1 MNAISAVE
9 VTRDASGMWMHPGF
23 PWGVVGS
30 ANTLQETIE
39 AMGLEMSCVLM
50 EEDARMPLAQLYATK
65 LDVSLCSQ
73 WAPSRPWGDG
83 WFLVSIHDSE
93 DGPCATWVREVSG
106 RRISPEGRADVEA
119 HLMAELGS
127 MLDLQ
132 MTMNEVVNPSWLSAG
147 YPFLR
152 AVLIEGAEGIEH
164 VGWKWWKAQTPDDAQ
179 ARLEVI
185 DKLHFYLSH
194 FIVAGAAQLGVDR
207 YPDRAA
213 RQQIIEAAREIMVT
227 SLRHELESCVLDFD
241 GMRFAYENLSVCE
254 RFELMAG
261 LAVARRAS
269 LRLLIETWVQLGGE
283 GKDLVREYIGKNT
296 LNVFRAR
303 NGYKEG
309 RYVKEWDGR
318 EDNVHLVE
326 LLPGI
331 PTEGMYAALWSALEQ
346 RYQQLA
352 GPA

>member
-1 MNAISAVE
+1 MDAISAVE
-9 VTRDASGMWMHPGF
+9 ITRDANGMWTHPGF
-23 PWGVVGS
+23 PWGVIGS

-39 AMGLEMSCVLM
+39 AMGYEMTHVLM
-50 EEDARMPLAQLYATK
+50 EEDGRMPLTQLYATT
-65 LDVSLCSQ
+65 LDVSLCRQ
-73 WAPSRPWGDG
+73 WAPSRPLGDG
-83 WFLVSIHDSE
+83 WILVSIHDSE
-93 DGPCATWVREVSG
+93 DGPCATWVRQLSG

-127 MLDLQ
+127 MLELQ
-132 MTMNEVVNPSWLSAG
+132 MTMNEVVNPSWLSSG

-164 VGWKWWKAQTPDDAQ
+164 VGWKWWKAQTPDEAQ

-194 FIVAGAAQLGVDR
+194 FIVAGARQLGLDR
-207 YPDRAA
+207 YPDRET

-227 SLRHELESCVLDFD
+227 SLRHELERSDIDFD
-241 GMRFAYENLSVCE
+241 GMRYAYDNLSVCE

-269 LRLLIETWVQLGGE
+269 LRLLIETWVQLGGK

-303 NGYKEG
+303 HGYKDG
-309 RYVKEWDGR
+309 RYVKTWDGR

-326 LLPGI
+326 LLLDI

-352 GPA
+352 DPA